1 MGSGA
6 PEAGAHQ
13 PFWARTNCASVSPR
27 WVGIVS
33 EDTSSA
39 KSPAPNL
46 SLSRTQFKTK
56 QDPFPFPFPR
66 FRGDSDLKGGPAWYG
81 DHGGVSAG
89 TAGGNPA
96 EQRPIRFLSIRARAK
111 GPGLGKKTTGET
123 VKGTS
128 RRGVDPSEAGSGG
141 KSTARFFK
149 AWGLPLTLGI
159 PRTCPSG
166 SGGLV
171 WGSLHLRP
179 WGLWLVL
186 EPFLASVSPSVK

>member
-1 MGSGA
+1 MLQKQVHTSLSG
-6 PEAGAHQ
+6 PGQ
-13 PFWARTNCASVSPR
+13 VVPVSPR

-66 FRGDSDLKGGPAWYG
+66 FRGDSDLKGGPVWYG

-96 EQRPIRFLSIRARAK
+96 EQRPIRVFSASGPGRKDQDWARRPQEKLSKAPRGGAWNPVRLAAGGRARPDFSRHGGCPSPWASLEHVLQ
-111 GPGLGKKTTGET
+111 GQEAWYGGASTYGLG
-123 VKGTS
+123 V
-128 RRGVDPSEAGSGG
+128 SG
-141 KSTARFFK
+141 
-149 AWGLPLTLGI
+149 
-159 PRTCPSG
+159 
-166 SGGLV
+166 
-171 WGSLHLRP
+171 
-179 WGLWLVL
+179 
-186 EPFLASVSPSVK
+186 

>member
-1 MGSGA
+1 MVWGPRGSVCWHSRWEPSGA
-6 PEAGAHQ
+6 TPY
-13 PFWARTNCASVSPR
+13 PS
-27 WVGIVS
+27 
-33 EDTSSA
+33 
-39 KSPAPNL
+39 
-46 SLSRTQFKTK
+46 
-56 QDPFPFPFPR
+56 
-66 FRGDSDLKGGPAWYG
+66 
-81 DHGGVSAG
+81 
-89 TAGGNPA
+89 
-96 EQRPIRFLSIRARAK
+96 FLSIRARAK

-123 VKGTS
+123 LKGTS
-128 RRGVDPSEAGSGG
+128 RRGVEPSEAGSGG

>member
-1 MGSGA
+1 MGS
-6 PEAGAHQ
+6 GAHQ
-13 PFWARTNCASVSPR
+13 PFWARTSCASVSPR

-33 EDTSSA
+33 EDPSSA

-66 FRGDSDLKGGPAWYG
+66 FRGDSDLKGGSAWYG
-81 DHGGVSAG
+81 EHGGVSAG

-96 EQRPIRFLSIRARAK
+96 EQRPIRVFSAS
-111 GPGLGKKTTGET
+111 GPGRKDQDWA
-123 VKGTS
+123 
-128 RRGVDPSEAGSGG
+128 RRPQEKLSKAPRGGAWTPVRLAAGG
-141 KSTARFFK
+141 KSVARFFK

-171 WGSLHLRP
+171 WGSLHSRP

-186 EPFLASVSPSVK
+186 EPFWASVSPSVK